1 MESKKRRKSKAITS
15 SREPLQSYLNEIAA
29 IPLLTIEEE
38 KDLGYRARCGEE
50 AAIQTLVAS
59 NLRFVVKV
67 AKRYRAYGVP
77 FLDLINEGNL
87 GLMQAAKRFDPTRN
101 IRFISYAVWWIRQS
115 MLDLLSRMGH
125 PVRLPVKVHNL
136 LYKIG
141 ITTSRLTSDGHERP
155 TIQAVADGIGF
166 SVEDVTDVLKMN
178 GEPLSLDQRLK
189 DSEQTFQSIL
199 PEINGAKAYEGLM
212 QEAMQH
218 DIKEMLSGLREKERQ
233 VLSLRFG
240 LNSEKCHT
248 LKVIGEMIGV
258 SRERVRQIQEK
269 ALAKLRSSS
278 KARTLF
284 HDSLAGAA

>member
-1 MESKKRRKSKAITS
+1 MESKKRKRTKAKTS
-15 SREPLQSYLNEIAA
+15 SAEPLQSYLNEIAA

-125 PVRLPVKVHNL
+125 PVRLPVKIHNL

-141 ITTSRLTSDGHERP
+141 VTTSHLTSDGHEKP
-155 TIQAVADGIGF
+155 TLQAVADGIGF
-166 SVEDVTDVLKMN
+166 SLEDVTDVLKMN
-178 GEPLSLDQRLK
+178 GEPLSLDQPLK
-189 DSEQTFQSIL
+189 DSEQTFQNIL
-199 PEINGAKAYEGLM
+199 PEINGVKAYEGLM
-212 QEAMQH
+212 QEALQH
-218 DIKEMLSGLREKERQ
+218 DIKEMLSSLREKERQ

-240 LNSEKCHT
+240 LNQEKCHT

-269 ALAKLRSSS
+269 ALAKLRNNS

-284 HDSLAGAA
+284 QDSFAGAA